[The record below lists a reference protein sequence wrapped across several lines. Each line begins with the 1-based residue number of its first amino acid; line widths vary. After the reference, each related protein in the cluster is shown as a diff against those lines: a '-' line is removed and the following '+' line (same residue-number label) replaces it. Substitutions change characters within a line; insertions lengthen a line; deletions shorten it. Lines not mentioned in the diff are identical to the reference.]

1 MKIGRL
7 DASLDPST
15 SSAEVHDMD
24 GKQTLALGLVAV
36 VSLVSACSSAPVA
49 PQTGSPSSPQ
59 AGSPA
64 PAPTGIDT
72 KDGGVAQTSLKATL
86 ATVTNEGV
94 DEHDL
99 ADTLR
104 QASAGAIDIAV
115 SSSWRQPDVN
125 SETELIQDVAAGKA
139 QLGIVGLRAFDTVG
153 VTSFMGI
160 QAPFA
165 IDSFDLQAKVLASDW
180 AQKLLDGTR
189 PAGVVGIGYVQG
201 PLRQPLGV
209 TRDLTS
215 TSSFNGAK
223 FGIRP
228 SKVSDMTL
236 RALGATPVGWSDL
249 TGLDGIEMDVPSI
262 SGNRYDMSAK
272 SLTGNVVLWGRPSA
286 FFANAAWFDA
296 LTTDQQQ
303 ALRSAAAAVDQRT
316 LDRVQSD
323 AITTTDILCHRSVRV
338 ADVSSQAMEELR
350 AKIQPVIDE
359 LEKDPG
365 TKATIDAIAG
375 LRGST
380 PPYAF
385 GPCSEPAASGPAA
398 GATALEGTWTTS
410 YTKAELAASPLVD
423 PSEVSDGNWGELALT
438 FAGGKVTFTQRNP
451 IGDSATSGTFT
462 VKNDVL
468 TMTFDQG
475 GNAGETFGLRWS
487 VYKNTLSFRR
497 DDTVGI
503 GPTPFLVKAWTK
515 G

>member
-15 SSAEVHDMD
+15 SSAEVHIMD
-24 GKQTLALGLVAV
+24 GKRTLALGLVAV
-36 VSLVSACSSAPVA
+36 VSLLSACSSAPVA

-59 AGSPA
+59 AESAA
-64 PAPTGIDT
+64 PAPSGIVT

-115 SSSWRQPDVN
+115 SPSWRQPDVN

-215 TSSFNGAK
+215 ASSFQGAK

-228 SKVSDMTL
+228 SKVSEMTL
-236 RALGATPVGWSDL
+236 KALGATPVGWSDL

-272 SLTGNVVLWGRPSA
+272 SLTGNIVLWARPSA

-296 LTTDQQQ
+296 LAPDQQQ

-316 LDRVQSD
+316 VGRVRND
-323 AITTTDILCHRSVRV
+323 ATITTDILCHRSVRV
-338 ADVSSQAMEELR
+338 TDASSQALEELR
-350 AKIQPVIDE
+350 TRTQPVIDE

-365 TKATIDAIAG
+365 TKATIDAIAS
-375 LRGST
+375 LRDST
-380 PPYAF
+380 PPYVF
-385 GPCSEPAASGPAA
+385 GPCSGSAASGPA
-398 GATALEGTWTTS
+398 GTTALDGTWTTS
-410 YTKAELAASPLVD
+410 YTKADLAASPLVD
-423 PSEVSDGNWGELALT
+423 VSEISDGNWGDLALT
-438 FAGGKVTFTQRNP
+438 FAGGKVTFTQQNA

-475 GNAGETFGLRWS
+475 GNAGETFALRWS

-497 DDTVGI
+497 DETIGI